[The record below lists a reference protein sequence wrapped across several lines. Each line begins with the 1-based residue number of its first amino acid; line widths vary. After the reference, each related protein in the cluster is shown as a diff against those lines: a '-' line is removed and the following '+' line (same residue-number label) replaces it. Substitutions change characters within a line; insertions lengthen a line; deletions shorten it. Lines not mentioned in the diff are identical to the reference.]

1 MKTTAIILRAA
12 QLTAHNAH
20 NMARGAT
27 FFEDHEFFGELY
39 PAYEAEYDAVVE
51 RMLGLEQEV
60 DLIAI
65 NRQAVDISSANK
77 PADDSGWLS
86 ALLAMEKRICAVA
99 EQDARDASFG
109 SNNFLQGIADSAE
122 KRIYQFVRRRK

>member
-20 NMARGAT
+20 NLARGAT
-27 FFEDHEFFGELY
+27 FFEDHEFFGGLY
-39 PAYEAEYDAVVE
+39 PAYEAEYDNVVE

-65 NRQAVDISSANK
+65 NRQASEIAAANK
-77 PADDSGWLS
+77 PVDDNGWLA
-86 ALLAMEKRICAVA
+86 ALLAMEKRICSVA
-99 EQDARDASFG
+99 EQDAKGVSFG
-109 SNNFLQGIADSAE
+109 SQNFLQGIADSSE